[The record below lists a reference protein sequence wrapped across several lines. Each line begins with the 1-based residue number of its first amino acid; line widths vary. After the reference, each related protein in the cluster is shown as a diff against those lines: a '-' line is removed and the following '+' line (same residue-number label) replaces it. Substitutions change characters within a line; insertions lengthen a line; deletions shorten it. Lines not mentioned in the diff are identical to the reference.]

1 VASFSERVNVDFA
14 ASASVS
20 VGYGTKLRRRQ
31 RRPEN
36 RTGNGAKD
44 PLDRAIDWSG
54 AARAGGDGGE
64 AVRVYGKIKSYLKCA
79 ASQRRL

>member
-14 ASASVS
+14 AFASVS

-44 PLDRAIDWSG
+44 PLDRRLTG
-54 AARAGGDGGE
+54 VVRREREETAGK
-64 AVRVYGKIKSYLKCA
+64 R
-79 ASQRRL
+79 